1 MNSRR
6 SQRLDE
12 QYKQAQI
19 AQLMGYQSP
28 LQSLSGLV
36 NILNSIQSPMI
47 QQEQFGQELGLKRD
61 EMAQRQGIAEREFGQ
76 REAAQQFDM
85 QKFADEMTF
94 RKGQQQDENAY
105 RKDVLAGRADEANMQ
120 REYQTGVLGEQAKQR
135 QFSAFAHILGSLLG
149 VPTQS
154 KTISQQIDALS
165 SLMGLPKGIFG
176 EQANG
181 GVAQQWPGMQMV
193 PGANLEVPFD
203 QSLDSNVVF
212 DIRERKGLNKKY

>member
-36 NILNSIQSPMI
+36 NILNSIQNPMI

-76 REAAQQFDM
+76 REAAQRFDM

-120 REYQTGVLGEQAKQR
+120 RDYQMGVLGEQAKQR
-135 QFSAFAHILGSLLG
+135 RFAAFANILGSLLAIP
-149 VPTQS
+149 V
-154 KTISQQIDALS
+154 KTSAINQQIDALS
-165 SLMGLPKGIFG
+165 SLMELPQGIFG
-176 EQANG
+176 EQTGAG
-181 GVAQQWPGMQMV
+181 AVQQWPGMQMV